1 MVVPAF
7 HWNRTNHGGRDG
19 LCTGGRVPGKDQDII
34 QPHNS
39 TKPVQSILAGSAI
52 RFAAERNPICSK
64 SASVALQSM
73 FYPLLAVFNVWLL
86 LPTVLAQNPLQV
98 CHHFGL
104 NILRRADGFLAVYR
118 CGTLNAVPAQLAC
131 AVFSGGARTSQ
142 VFGIAF
148 LNIFFAFI
156 AVVAL
161 RNQALADIG
170 INRKVYNRIWRRR
183 PSFLYSN
190 SNSHSRKPSQ
200 CIGGSLEHW

>member
-1 MVVPAF
+1 M
-7 HWNRTNHGGRDG
+7 
-19 LCTGGRVPGKDQDII
+19 LY
-34 QPHNS
+34 S
-39 TKPVQSILAGSAI
+39 TCGFCCQL
-52 RFAAERNPICSK
+52 
-64 SASVALQSM
+64 
-73 FYPLLAVFNVWLL
+73 
-86 LPTVLAQNPLQV
+86 VLAQNPLQV

-131 AVFSGGARTSQ
+131 AVFSGGAGTSQ

-161 RNQALADIG
+161 RNQVLADIG
-170 INRKVYNRIWRRR
+170 INGKVYNRIRRR
-183 PSFLYSN
+183 QAELFVLELKQPLQ
-190 SNSHSRKPSQ
+190 KTIQ

>member
-1 MVVPAF
+1 
-7 HWNRTNHGGRDG
+7 
-19 LCTGGRVPGKDQDII
+19 
-34 QPHNS
+34 
-39 TKPVQSILAGSAI
+39 
-52 RFAAERNPICSK
+52 
-64 SASVALQSM
+64 M

-131 AVFSGGARTSQ
+131 AVFSGGAGTGQ

-161 RNQALADIG
+161 RNQEIG
-170 INRKVYNRIWRRR
+170 RASCRERV
-183 PSFLYSN
+183 
-190 SNSHSRKPSQ
+190 
-200 CIGGSLEHW
+200 